1 MTPQQLAVD
10 DATTVIPKTEADSLS
25 TATERTR
32 RLQSPSVSVTKL
44 DRTTAQLIA
53 ACLFLGLI
61 LSLLVV
67 LWYSNL
73 KPTRTL
79 QAAPL
84 EIVEEGFGGD
94 PDGAPGES
102 LRIDSPEPPSADA
115 QAGEDIA
122 EPVEIP
128 DSVPTEVAVSDVA
141 VTDLANDLV
150 SDTAS
155 DGPAP
160 AVMQQFQTAP
170 ISVRKPGSSQG
181 TGNKRA
187 LGFGPGTK
195 GGVPRELRWFVSF
208 SERGTL
214 DEYAT
219 QLDFFGIE
227 LGALMP
233 DGKLHLVSKFSQAAP
248 VVKTVQGG
256 ADEKRLYF
264 TWRGGSRKAGDVALF
279 QKAGVNANNAS
290 MILHFYPSNTEN
302 VLANIE
308 LDYRKRKA
316 IEIRRSNFVVRR
328 AKDGFEF
335 AVTSQ
340 TYLK

>member
-1 MTPQQLAVD
+1 M
-10 DATTVIPKTEADSLS
+10 
-25 TATERTR
+25 
-32 RLQSPSVSVTKL
+32 
-44 DRTTAQLIA
+44 
-53 ACLFLGLI
+53 FLM
-61 LSLLVV
+61 V
-67 LWYSNL
+67 LWFSNL
-73 KPTRTL
+73 KPSRTL

-102 LRIDSPEPPSADA
+102 LRIDSPEPPSPDA

-128 DSVPTEVAVSDVA
+128 DSVPTETVSDIA
-141 VTDLANDLV
+141 PTDLANDLV
-150 SDTAS
+150 TDATS

-160 AVMQQFQTAP
+160 AALAQFQTAP

-195 GGVPRELRWFVSF
+195 GGVPREMRWFVSF
-208 SERGTL
+208 SERGTIE
-214 DEYAT
+214 EYAA

-233 DGKLHLVSKFSQAAP
+233 DGNLHLVSKLAQAAP
-248 VVKTVQGG
+248 VKRTVKGG

-264 TWRGGSRKAGDVALF
+264 TWRGGSRKAGDVSLF
-279 QKAGVNANNAS
+279 QKAGVNASNAV
-290 MILHFYPSNTEN
+290 MILHFYPPVTEN

-316 IEIRRSNFVVRR
+316 IEVRRTNFVVRK
-328 AKDGFEF
+328 AKDGYEF

-340 TYLK
+340 TYLR